1 MARRGG
7 KAANRKA
14 KQRKAQRPVS
24 APRPAAPMDAAA
36 SGESFAA
43 DPMRAEAPAAVA
55 TPAAPR
61 EIPARE
67 STRKVTRDPRSMV
80 AGPSR
85 LSERA
90 QQEYHYVQ
98 RDLRNIGVLV
108 VIMAAILVVAYVVF
122 NVMGIARAA

>member
-1 MARRGG
+1 
-7 KAANRKA
+7 
-14 KQRKAQRPVS
+14 
-24 APRPAAPMDAAA
+24 MDAAA
-36 SGESFAA
+36 PGESFAA